1 VTHSLRIREY
11 YRLIAIALL
20 CLPQFLRGEPLLRD
34 VAEDEDRPVYG
45 AGFIAYRRADIFDR
59 KAAAVLAKEYLVLYL
74 ARPAV
79 PPVRTQNFDFLGFP
93 AVDGIAEGCA
103 DQCGGR
109 LAKQCFR
116 GGVDELDFTASIE
129 HQHRF
134 RLVCDQ
140 IPETRFAGAQR
151 ADQFPL
157 PQDTAHTRQQ
167 FVVRYRTNDITVGV
181 GIQIG
186 GVLQSRTQ

>member
-1 VTHSLRIREY
+1 MELHFG
-11 YRLIAIALL
+11 
-20 CLPQFLRGEPLLRD
+20 LPTVGD
-34 VAEDEDRPVYG
+34 VAK
-45 AGFIAYRRADIFDR
+45 RRDPCRATFPLGR
-59 KAAAVLAKEYLVLYL
+59 CNQYLGES
-74 ARPAV
+74 RS
-79 PPVRTQNFDFLGFP
+79 PVRTQNFDLLGFA

-109 LAKQCFR
+109 PAEQCFR

-134 RLVCDQ
+134 WLVCDQ

-157 PQDTAHTRQQ
+157 PQDTAHARQQ
-167 FVVRYRTNDITVGV
+167 FVVRYRTNDIAVSV
-181 GIQIG
+181 QIG
-186 GVLQSRTQ
+186 